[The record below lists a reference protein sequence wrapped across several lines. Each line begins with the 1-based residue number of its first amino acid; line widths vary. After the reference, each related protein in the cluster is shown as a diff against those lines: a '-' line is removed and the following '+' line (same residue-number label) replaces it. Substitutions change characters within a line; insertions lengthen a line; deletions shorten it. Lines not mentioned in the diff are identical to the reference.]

1 MAVEGLWCQTNLSV
15 LDSRHV
21 NIPVPR
27 LRELPINNRAGSRF
41 PVCFWVQC
49 MHNLLPST
57 TSVYEGVN
65 SLMRGTAR
73 KLK

>member
-1 MAVEGLWCQTNLSV
+1 MCSLDEWVARGEIVAVEGLWCQTNLSV

-41 PVCFWVQC
+41 PDCF
-49 MHNLLPST
+49 
-57 TSVYEGVN
+57 
-65 SLMRGTAR
+65 
-73 KLK
+73 